1 MSFAKT
7 SIDLRRFLF
16 ILSILVVFGYSIT
29 CYNCYISNKGDT
41 ELVEYYLNGVSPG
54 FQKESL
60 FYSTFLNDNI
70 FVTTSE
76 NGHVYKVS
84 VNENK
89 IVHDYGSVG
98 YDLYYDLK
106 QAGPLVNDGRYIY
119 GSIYPNSQLFYLD
132 PATDQ
137 SFLNTYELLDQSKLK
152 ENSITQF
159 YDAEIFEEQDHKYVL
174 IGAKFNNQNK
184 KCAKFV
190 KWDIADSEN
199 MKKYEVVTLNG
210 YPQFVE
216 DIEIANFID
225 ERGLKKC
232 VYLGIT
238 SQNNH
243 HLEYV
248 VVYDILLNKILFS
261 LDLTIP
267 KYKNAFGQIRNLSA
281 DKSNP
286 GVIWL
291 FERTES
297 DRFPIKITR
306 FDINTQKYVTQ
317 RTSWKRPYNKYYF
330 KSLPGKI
337 ITNHAV
343 IKTEENFNEASIE
356 RYNPP
361 QNADLHSFNILFD
374 GEEMVYGIDNSR
386 GLQDKYIYK
395 VNLLE
400 GRGITKNL
408 IPEPNNYIKK
418 NPSGGGALT
427 SLLVNNKNVIGSL
440 HNTFIEMKTNRAS
453 NSWTVDNINGSVYT
467 SLAVQADNI
476 LLVNNEKYGQV
487 YIYGLYSGPF
497 IRIKTRNNDEF
508 IEVRKKV
515 NLPTHQVRIKDMKQ
529 TNDGQ
534 VIMATGTGDQS
545 NDHACLLRFDLN
557 EYLSSGDV
565 LLEKLGE
572 TNHGYAITQIDY
584 QFYDGKHRVVGT
596 VLASPSYGIFVYDI
610 PSDWKNR
617 EPKIFVNVVS
627 DYWPSSINIYKKK
640 IFVAAYHSLWTFES
654 DSISVSEDFSFKEGF
669 KGVKLYKYLFN
680 YESNKI
686 KPLQL
691 ILGNNNKMYCY
702 SEAYLFEFDPED
714 IGTAY
719 PNFNITKY
727 SVPGYNPTT
736 TPGLKISCLTKDEG
750 NRLNYTI
757 YAGTYVGRIF
767 TLNIKPD

>member
-1 MSFAKT
+1 MISVLKRLLIIF
-7 SIDLRRFLF
+7 
-16 ILSILVVFGYSIT
+16 SILFVSGLSTTNYDHYT
-29 CYNCYISNKGDT
+29 NPTDDT

-54 FQKESL
+54 FQNESL
-60 FYSTFLNDNI
+60 YYSTFLNGNI

-84 VNENK
+84 TNENK
-89 IVHDYGSVG
+89 IVYDYGSVG

-119 GSIYPNSQLFYLD
+119 GSIYPNAQLFYFD
-132 PATDQ
+132 PAPDK
-137 SFLNTYELLDQSKLK
+137 SLPNTYELLDQSKLK

-159 YDAEIFEEQDHKYVL
+159 YDAEIFEDQGYKYVL
-174 IGAKFNNQNK
+174 FGAKFNNQNK
-184 KCAKFV
+184 KSAKFV
-190 KWDIADSEN
+190 KWNIADTNNIKE
-199 MKKYEVVTLNG
+199 YEIITLNG

-216 DIEIANFID
+216 NIEIANFIND
-225 ERGLKKC
+225 QGSKKC

-248 VVYDILLNKILFS
+248 VVYDIIQNKVIFS
-261 LDLTIP
+261 LDLTIT
-267 KYKNAFGQIRNLSA
+267 KYKDAFGLIRNISA

-297 DRFPIKITR
+297 DRFPIRITR
-306 FDINTQKYVTQ
+306 FNINSRKYVTLK
-317 RTSWKRPYNKYYF
+317 TSWKRPYNKYYF

-343 IKTEENFNEASIE
+343 VKTERNFNEACIE
-356 RYNPP
+356 RFNPR

-386 GLQDKYIYK
+386 GLQSKYIYR

-400 GRGITKNL
+400 GRTITKSL
-408 IPEPNNYIKK
+408 IPEPNNNIKK
-418 NPSGGGALT
+418 NPSGGGAIT
-427 SLLVNNKNVIGSL
+427 SLLVNNKNLIGSL

-453 NSWTVDNINGSVYT
+453 DSWAADNINGSIHK

-476 LLVNNEKYGQV
+476 LLVNDDKYGQI

-497 IRIKTRNNDEF
+497 IRIKSQIKDEF

-515 NLPTHQVRIKDMKQ
+515 ILPTHQVRIKDMTLTSDNQ
-529 TNDGQ
+529 I
-534 VIMATGTGDQS
+534 IMATGSGDQS
-545 NDHACLLRFDLN
+545 NDHPCLIRFDLSK
-557 EYLSSGDV
+557 YLHSGEISF
-565 LLEKLGE
+565 EKLGE
-572 TNHGYAITQIDY
+572 TTQGFAITQIDY
-584 QFYDGKHRVVGT
+584 QIYKGKHRVVGT
-596 VLASPSYGIFVYDI
+596 VLASPSYGLFVYDI
-610 PSDWKNR
+610 PSDWINLKP
-617 EPKIFVNVVS
+617 EIFVNVVS
-627 DYWPSSINIYKKK
+627 GYWPSSVKIYKNK
-640 IFVAAYHSLWTFES
+640 IFVAAYHSLWTFENDSLS
-654 DSISVSEDFSFKEGF
+654 DSEDFSFKDGF
-669 KGVKLYKYLFN
+669 KGARLYKYLFN
-680 YESNKI
+680 YESKKI

-714 IGTAY
+714 IGTTH
-719 PNFNITKY
+719 PNFNLTKY
-727 SVPGYNPTT
+727 SVPGYNPTK
-736 TPGLKISCLTKDEG
+736 TPGLKISCITKDEG
-750 NRLNYTI
+750 NSSNYTI
-757 YAGTYVGRIF
+757 YVGTYVGRIF